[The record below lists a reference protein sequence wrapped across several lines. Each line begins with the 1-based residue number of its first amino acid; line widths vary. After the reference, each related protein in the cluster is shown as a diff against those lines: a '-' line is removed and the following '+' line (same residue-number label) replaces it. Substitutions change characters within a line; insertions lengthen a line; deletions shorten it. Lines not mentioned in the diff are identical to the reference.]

1 MVLFKAPATNE
12 DQGAAKFK
20 KPGHSGLQG
29 TQGQTLESYS
39 FAASRDLSLQENMDD
54 KNHNTQ
60 SGKVDVETSKRNS
73 NGRKN
78 NKLTTLFL
86 TLLSSTQGE

>member
-1 MVLFKAPATNE
+1 MLFKAPATNE

-20 KPGHSGLQG
+20 KLGHSELTE
-29 TQGQTLESYS
+29 TQGQTLENYS
-39 FAASRDLSLQENMDD
+39 FTASRDLSLQDNMDD
-54 KNHNTQ
+54 KNHNTHR
-60 SGKVDVETSKRNS
+60 GKIDIETKKGNS

-78 NKLTTLFL
+78 SKLTTLFL